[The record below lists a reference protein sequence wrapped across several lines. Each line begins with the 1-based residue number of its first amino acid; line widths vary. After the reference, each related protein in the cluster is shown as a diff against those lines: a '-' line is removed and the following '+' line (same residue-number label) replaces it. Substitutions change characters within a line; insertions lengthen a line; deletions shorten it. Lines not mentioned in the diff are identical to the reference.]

1 VTRAVLPPEYVK
13 VDVDWLYGNHEIKE
27 PAKIFFMQLMGLAWG
42 RESTPWLEMSEIEEL
57 TGKKHS
63 VIWGYM
69 STLRTYRRLS
79 WRTSGDG
86 RFMYTFTEANSESSE
101 QLRKFGISSS
111 TTTINKDNELTVVR
125 KEEEPTPKVRS
136 VPKVRSNMPTNPREA
151 YDHPDIQVFR
161 HASGRIPGSTQYRTV
176 IETVALLR
184 NKHGVEDN
192 ALADLLKPYWEA
204 WSTRKRKD
212 GQAYNPAAVT
222 WLTEWAV
229 NESVPPVERGK
240 EAEKNTD
247 TTRDD
252 YRRRVADAARSIR

>member
-1 VTRAVLPPEYVK
+1 MTRAVLPPEYVK

-27 PAKIFFMQLMGLAWG
+27 PAKIFYMQLMGLAWG

-111 TTTINKDNELTVVR
+111 SSLTTVLIKQTDSI
-125 KEEEPTPKVRS
+125 KEKEEPTPKVRS
-136 VPKVRSNMPTNPREA
+136 SPKVRSGVPASPLEA
-151 YDHPDIQVFR
+151 NQHPDIAVFKQ
-161 HASGRIPGSTQYRTV
+161 AANVFPGEKQYQKV
-176 IETVALLR
+176 IESIQLLR
-184 NKHGVEDN
+184 QKHGVSDAE
-192 ALADLLKPYWEA
+192 LVQTIKPYHVSYCSRTTKE
-204 WSTRKRKD
+204 
-212 GQAYNPAAVT
+212 GVPYNKHSLV
-222 WLTEWAV
+222 WLEWAI
-229 NESVPPVERGK
+229 NENIPPVRI
-240 EAEKNTD
+240 EKTETAAD